1 LIYGDVLID
10 NDSLIELL
18 NTAEESEKRAR
29 ELSAQKAELNSCL
42 HEVGDEEC
50 GESMQS
56 EDCECMVLAVRN
68 EVSALFEGAWQGYR
82 EVEVLAREYVHET
95 ECTQAYALLAQVLM
109 DIHIHPNSGLALDTN
124 ALWEAQYL
132 WLHLYYRTGEQAYF
146 EQAKMCDGFRH
157 ATVVKI
163 RENNIH

>member
-1 LIYGDVLID
+1 LINGVALID
-10 NDSLIELL
+10 IDSLIELL
-18 NTAEESEKRAR
+18 NTAEESEKCAR
-29 ELSAQKAELNSCL
+29 ELSAQIVELNSCP

-50 GESMQS
+50 GESTQS
-56 EDCECMVLAVRN
+56 EDCECMVLAARD

-95 ECTQAYALLAQVLM
+95 ECTQAYVLLAQVMM

-132 WLHLYYRTGEQAYF
+132 WLHLYYRTGELAYF
-146 EQAKMCDGFRH
+146 EQAKMCDGIRH
-157 ATVVKI
+157 AVVV
-163 RENNIH
+163 EV